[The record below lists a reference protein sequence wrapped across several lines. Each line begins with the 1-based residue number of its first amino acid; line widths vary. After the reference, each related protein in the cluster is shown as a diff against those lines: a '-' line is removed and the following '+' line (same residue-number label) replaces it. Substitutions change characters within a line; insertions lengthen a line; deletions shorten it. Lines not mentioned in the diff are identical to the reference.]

1 MPQYLHT
8 ISQQQL
14 ADFFSPRSGEDKI
27 GQVIGLY
34 DSNNSLEQYSNQ
46 GYRFA
51 IVGIPEQ
58 IGPVANCGQGG
69 AHKGWLAFL
78 SYFLNLQSNQFFSA
92 RDVLLLGEIECD
104 DLAPTT
110 KLDKNRQLC
119 AELDTR
125 VAAVLEPVFAAG
137 LIPVVVGGGHNNA
150 YPIIKSCSTARNM
163 PMAVANLDP
172 HSDFRQQ
179 EGRHSGN
186 PFRYAYDEG
195 FLQRYAVLG
204 LHEQKNSDAALDALK
219 QLEFPFYT
227 VQQTHWRQELSY
239 DQCLEE
245 ISRYLLNSGFPVGIE
260 LDLDV
265 ISEMPTSAITRC
277 GVSANDALY
286 YVEQLAKLPEI
297 QYLHLAEGAP
307 ERHPA
312 GEQHGNRVVGQALA
326 ELACAFIKSIK
337 AQDID

>member
-1 MPQYLHT
+1 MSAHLEHL
-8 ISQQQL
+8 SQQQL
-14 ADFFSPRSGEDKI
+14 AEFFSARPGEHKI
-27 GQVIGLY
+27 GQVMGLF
-34 DSNNSLEQYSNQ
+34 SQGQNLEQYAAQ

-51 IVGIPEQ
+51 IIGIPEHV
-58 IGPVANCGQGG
+58 GPVANCGQGG
-69 AHKGWLAFL
+69 AHQGWHAFL

-92 RDVLLLGEIECD
+92 EDVLLLGQVSCE
-104 DLAPTT
+104 DLQPTSE
-110 KLDKNRQLC
+110 LEQNRELC
-119 AELDTR
+119 AQLDLR
-125 VAAVLEPVFAAG
+125 VSSVLESVFAAG
-137 LIPVVVGGGHNNA
+137 LIPVVIGGGHNNA
-150 YPIIKSCSTARNM
+150 YPIIKSCSTVRKM

-195 FLQRYAVLG
+195 FLQRYAILG
-204 LHEQKNSDAALDALK
+204 LHEQKNSDAALDTLK
-219 QLEFPFYT
+219 ELEFPFYT

-239 DQCLEE
+239 DQCLEDV
-245 ISRYLLNSGFPVGIE
+245 SRYLLNSGCPVGVE

-277 GVSANDALY
+277 GVSINDALY

-307 ERHPA
+307 QRHPG
-312 GEQHGNRVVGQALA
+312 GETHGYRVVGQALA
-326 ELACAFIKSIK
+326 ELTCAFIKSIG
-337 AQDID
+337 AQEQV